1 MLGPAKRRIRARYGW
16 LPPSEVRNKLTLFP
30 SYPGLIRFERAEA
43 RRLLATLGGVRPRA
57 RVAVVLP
64 TYRRPDGLR
73 AALDSVLA
81 QTLSDLVVAVV
92 DDGGGLPSGI
102 SDDPRVFLLPLS
114 RNIRVVGVVRNIGIR
129 LTESAFVAFLDDDN
143 TWEPN
148 HLAVALQRLTDP
160 APATRPDAV
169 YTALRRIT
177 PDGRLHDV
185 LSVPYDRRRAREE
198 SFLDPNN
205 FVARRVPALQ
215 FSRLRRNAEV
225 APREDWEMIYR
236 FGRRHRVEHIPVP
249 TVNYLVNPDSYWTS
263 WDAAALPPGEPAAQ
277 G

>member
-1 MLGPAKRRIRARYGW
+1 
-16 LPPSEVRNKLTLFP
+16 
-30 SYPGLIRFERAEA
+30 
-43 RRLLATLGGVRPRA
+43 
-57 RVAVVLP
+57 
-64 TYRRPDGLR
+64 
-73 AALDSVLA
+73 DSVLA

-102 SDDPRVFLLPLS
+102 SDDPRVFPLPLS

-205 FVARRVPALQ
+205 FVARRVPAL
-215 FSRLRRNAEV
+215 
-225 APREDWEMIYR
+225 
-236 FGRRHRVEHIPVP
+236 
-249 TVNYLVNPDSYWTS
+249 
-263 WDAAALPPGEPAAQ
+263 
-277 G
+277 